1 MKELVSAISHAM
13 ANRLKAPIL
22 GSFILAWLAINYAEL
37 LTFFY
42 NEPKEKLLLLQ
53 QETTWLIWSWS
64 APILMKV
71 IYPFIAAILYTFGLP
86 FIQHLVDV
94 KKHNLIDKK
103 RIEAQHTRLKYQ
115 YTSQAVLSEAK
126 AKSSDE
132 YWQDK
137 LKRDL
142 DKWES
147 EREGFET
154 DLDTL
159 RKSHSTTASQLED
172 TQKQS
177 NEWQNKYMESLKLVE
192 KQTGEIED
200 LKLKVNDEFRKL
212 SEYEEQFNKRSEEI
226 DKLRAERDVSTQE
239 IKKLAE
245 LNHAHN
251 SLRSKSV
258 TAEGVLDLIA
268 NLNTYEHTKFDNKY
282 LDNPNF
288 RARVQARQMN
298 EPDFINELLKH
309 ENVVQAVLNNL
320 HKMDHNK
327 LKTIMANMGYIY
339 APNTKANNGLL
350 GLSSLTNQNVG
361 LAALG
366 SLAEAA
372 VQSQEPMENE

>member
-1 MKELVSAISHAM
+1 MKELVSAISQAM

-53 QETTWLIWSWS
+53 QETTWFVWSWS
-64 APILMKV
+64 APILMKAV
-71 IYPFIAAILYTFGLP
+71 YPFIAAILYTFGVP

-103 RIEAQHTRLKYQ
+103 RIESQHTRLKYQ

-142 DKWES
+142 DKWDT
-147 EREGFET
+147 EREGLQK
-154 DLDTL
+154 DLDTS

-177 NEWQNKYMESLKLVE
+177 EEWQSKYMESQKVVE
-192 KQTGEIED
+192 KQTDEIEH
-200 LKLKVNDEFRKL
+200 LKLQVNEESRKL

-226 DKLRAERDVSTQE
+226 DKLRADRDVSTQE

-245 LNHAHN
+245 LNHALN
-251 SLRSKSV
+251 NLRSKSV

-268 NLNTYEHTKFDNKY
+268 NLNADEHTKFDSNY

-288 RARVQARQMN
+288 RALVQARQMN

-320 HKMDHNK
+320 HNRDNNK
-327 LKTIMANMGYIY
+327 LKSIMASMGYIY
-339 APNTKANNGLL
+339 APNTKIKNGLL
-350 GLSSLTNQNVG
+350 STLTNQNVG
-361 LAALG
+361 LSGLG
-366 SLAEAA
+366 SLSDAA
-372 VQSQEPMENE
+372 ASPQLPTENE